1 MMEISKKSINVV
13 IALFINFLLVTLYCI
28 MTKEVIAKESIIMMI
43 GINNIFIFVLYLLTF
58 PLED

>member
-13 IALFINFLLVTLYCI
+13 IALFINFLLVILYCI
-28 MTKEVIAKESIIMMI
+28 MTKEVIAKESIIIMI

>member
-13 IALFINFLLVTLYCI
+13 IALFINFLLVILYCI